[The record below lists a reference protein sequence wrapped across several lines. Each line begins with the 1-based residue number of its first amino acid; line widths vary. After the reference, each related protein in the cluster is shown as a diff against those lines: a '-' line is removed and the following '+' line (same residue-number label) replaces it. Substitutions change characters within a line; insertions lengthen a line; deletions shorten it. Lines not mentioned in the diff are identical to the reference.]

1 MVLSFFIK
9 FFLLLFNLSCFASI
23 FSHPQSFP
31 QQQSSALYQNVSSIE
46 VLHEPLSFVLGPK
59 GKGGAILIT
68 TKGIDE
74 MYIPVETENI
84 SFITPLG
91 YQITREFYSPAYDS
105 PAKVESGI
113 PDERVTVY
121 WNSNVELDNQGKGY
135 FEFYTSDSD
144 KGQTIVVEG
153 MTEDGKILKR
163 NMIN

>member
-1 MVLSFFIK
+1 MLIDSG
-9 FFLLLFNLSCFASI
+9 NLGLTI
-23 FSHPQSFP
+23 
-31 QQQSSALYQNVSSIE
+31 
-46 VLHEPLSFVLGPK
+46 LH
-59 GKGGAILIT
+59 
-68 TKGIDE
+68 
-74 MYIPVETENI
+74 
-84 SFITPLG
+84 
-91 YQITREFYSPAYDS
+91 S

>member
-1 MVLSFFIK
+1 M
-9 FFLLLFNLSCFASI
+9 
-23 FSHPQSFP
+23 
-31 QQQSSALYQNVSSIE
+31 
-46 VLHEPLSFVLGPK
+46 SFVLGPK

-91 YQITREFYSPAYDS
+91 YQVTREFYSPAYDT

-113 PDERVTVY
+113 PDERITIY
-121 WNSNVELDNQGKGY
+121 WNPNVELDNQGKGY

-153 MTEDGKILKR
+153 MTEDGISFHLLSP
-163 NMIN
+163 

>member
-1 MVLSFFIK
+1 LEKLVDSIASESSTRADSINGEWNAPPTLRGNALFAPASFI
-9 FFLLLFNLSCFASI
+9 
-23 FSHPQSFP
+23 
-31 QQQSSALYQNVSSIE
+31 SSIE

-153 MTEDGKILKR
+153 MTEDGISFHLLSP
-163 NMIN
+163 